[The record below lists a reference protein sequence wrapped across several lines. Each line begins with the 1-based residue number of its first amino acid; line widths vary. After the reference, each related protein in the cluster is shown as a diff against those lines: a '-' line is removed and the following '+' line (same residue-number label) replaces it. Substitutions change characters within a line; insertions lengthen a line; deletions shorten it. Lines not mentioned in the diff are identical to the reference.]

1 MVAFDNSV
9 HGGLRVFGGQTPP
22 QFFVIECTHIVQLPM
37 QVQNIGR
44 PGTLVQIVYIL
55 RDDTH
60 IEVLFQVYQPAV
72 AGIWFGGKQFLA
84 AFVVELVYQC
94 RIAGK
99 AIGTG
104 HVHHGIIFPQTSGVT
119 EGGDAAFGAHSGAC
133 GYDQFFHIML
143 LLCPT
148 IGYRH
153 NVRSYA
159 DTES

>member
-1 MVAFDNSV
+1 
-9 HGGLRVFGGQTPP
+9 
-22 QFFVIECTHIVQLPM
+22 M

-104 HVHHGIIFPQTSGVT
+104 HVHHGIISHRPPASRKVAMPLSALIPAPVDTTNF
-119 EGGDAAFGAHSGAC
+119 
-133 GYDQFFHIML
+133 
-143 LLCPT
+143 
-148 IGYRH
+148 
-153 NVRSYA
+153 SYNA
-159 DTES
+159 VCYVQR

>member
-104 HVHHGIIFPQTSGVT
+104 HVHHGIISHRPPASRKVAMPLSALIPAPVDTT
-119 EGGDAAFGAHSGAC
+119 N
-133 GYDQFFHIML
+133 FFI
-143 LLCPT
+143 
-148 IGYRH
+148 
-153 NVRSYA
+153 
-159 DTES
+159 